1 MQAHSSNTIF
11 GTPGEHTFDDDIFT
25 IYHLII
31 RKPTPSI
38 TFYITIVNQ

>member
-11 GTPGEHTFDDDIFT
+11 GTPGEDTFDDDIFT

-31 RKPTPSI
+31 QKPTPSI